1 MLSQRGRPQVARDLL
16 SSGGQRSCH
25 RGLVSLAT
33 EPIPTL
39 GRRTEPFEGAFRN
52 AMRRNPTPLQVKLWG
67 DYACF
72 TRPEMKVERVSYPV
86 MTPSAARG
94 ALEAIFWK
102 PQVMWRVE
110 EIHVLKP
117 INYASILRNEISDRQ
132 SDRVAR
138 KYAMDGGGYDASAH
152 RVQRH
157 TLALRDV
164 SYIVRAQIKLVDGV
178 QDNIAKYH
186 DQFRRRVARGQCFA
200 TPYLG
205 CREFSASFCE
215 PVADDVPISR
225 SEDLGPMLLDID
237 YNSNGSGAPRF
248 FRAALED
255 GVLRVPDRF
264 SGVA

>member
-1 MLSQRGRPQVARDLL
+1 MS
-16 SSGGQRSCH
+16 
-25 RGLVSLAT
+25 
-33 EPIPTL
+33 
-39 GRRTEPFEGAFRN
+39 
-52 AMRRNPTPLQVKLWG
+52 RNPVPLQVKFWG

-102 PQVMWRVE
+102 PQVMWQVK
-110 EIHVLKP
+110 EIQVLKP
-117 INYASILRNEISDRQ
+117 IAYASIRRNEISDRQ
-132 SDRVAR
+132 SDRSAR
-138 KYAMDGGGYDASAH
+138 RWAKDGGGYDASAH

-164 SYIVRAQIKLVDGV
+164 AYVVRAQINLVDGV
-178 QDNIAKYH
+178 QDNIAKYR
-186 DQFRRRVARGQCFA
+186 DQFRRRVVRGQCFA

-215 PVADDVPISR
+215 PGPDDSPISR

-237 YNSNGSGAPRF
+237 YDQDGSGAPRF

-255 GVLRVPDRF
+255 GVLRVPDRL
-264 SGVA
+264 SGVD